1 MERTMIPC
9 PTSGDKA
16 AMVTA
21 LVARHES
28 RIRAII
34 ARRSG
39 PQVLRW
45 TTVDDLFQE
54 TVAAA
59 LAGSHSFVFVGDGA
73 FLAWI
78 GVIASRMVA
87 RSLQD
92 RERHVLPWRI
102 VVNEERGGLAE
113 TEVFADVAPGP
124 STRFARSE
132 RTQAIRDAIDAL
144 PERYR
149 KVLILYK
156 LEERP
161 LAEVAREMGCT
172 KGATARLIARALKQ
186 LGTRLRGL

>member
-1 MERTMIPC
+1 MNSC
-9 PTSGDKA
+9 PISDDKA
-16 AMVTA
+16 ALITA
-21 LVARHES
+21 LVARHEP

-34 ARRSG
+34 SRRSG

-59 LAGSHSFVFVGDGA
+59 LAGSHTFVFAGDAA

-78 GVIASRMVA
+78 GVIASRIVA

-92 RERHVLPWRI
+92 RERHVLSWRI
-102 VVNEERGGLAE
+102 VINEEKGGLDE
-113 TEVFADVAPGP
+113 TEVFTDTGPGP
-124 STRFARSE
+124 STRFARTE
-132 RTQAIRDAIDAL
+132 RTQLIHDAIDAL

-149 KVLILYK
+149 KVLTLYK
-156 LEERP
+156 LEERS

-186 LGTRLRGL
+186 LGARLKGL